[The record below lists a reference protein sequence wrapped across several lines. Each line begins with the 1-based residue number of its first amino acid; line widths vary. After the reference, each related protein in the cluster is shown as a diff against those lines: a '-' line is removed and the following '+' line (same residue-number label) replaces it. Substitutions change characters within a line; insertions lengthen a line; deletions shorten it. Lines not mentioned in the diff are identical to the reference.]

1 MNDLSV
7 NIINPVTAT
16 YPTLFR
22 RYTLIPDSQ
31 NRGKGTLFIAPEYYL
46 NDTEPVLRDEL
57 CGQWV
62 FVDDNSYVLT
72 LFVNVG
78 SDEFEVAKGRYNN
91 FLELLPDYVDS
102 LINADKEF
110 FDANPHL
117 IPSHVSMRFISSH
130 GQFNKTV
137 YFCKVK
143 DYLLA

>member
-1 MNDLSV
+1 MIDLSV
-7 NIINPVTAT
+7 NIISPITPT

-22 RYTLIPDSQ
+22 RYTLIPDPNILS
-31 NRGKGTLFIAPEYYL
+31 KATLIIAPEYSL
-46 NDTEPVLRDEL
+46 HDTNPVLRDEL

-62 FVDDNSYVLT
+62 SVDDNRYVLT

-78 SDEFEVAKGRYNN
+78 NDEYEVARNRYNN

-110 FDANPHL
+110 FEANPHL
-117 IPSHVSMRFISSH
+117 IPAHVSMRFISGH

-143 DYLLA
+143 DYLLI